1 MESTESSMV
10 EKREKFSSRTGFIL
24 ACTGAAVGMG
34 NIWMFTWRLG
44 QYGGAAFL
52 VPYLI
57 FVIGLGMTGLMCE
70 YGLGRWAGKGAV
82 GAFDKILRLRG
93 LRFGRLLGA
102 YPVLNASC
110 VFIFYAIVTGWVL
123 KYIYASTTG
132 AYLSGVSRGVYFDAL
147 AGHPNSIYWQ
157 LLAIIITGLIVV
169 FGIIKGIERVN
180 NMIMPVLLVSFLILL
195 VRSLTLPGA
204 MKGINYLLNPDWSF
218 LLKPS
223 TWGMALGQA
232 FFTVSLGGA
241 SMLVYGSYLGQD
253 ADIPFSAVS
262 TVILDTLGAL
272 LSALVIIPAIF
283 AYGFDLAAG
292 PQLLFITL
300 PEIFSTMPGGQLF
313 SVMFFTGVLFA
324 ALSSLINIMEIIV
337 ESLIDQFQ
345 WTRRTAV
352 GIVAISGFTCGIPLA
367 IDMSL
372 FTKFVDIVTV
382 YFTPLG
388 AAMAAF
394 LFFWIN
400 PIEKARLAINSG
412 AQYPVGSWWNPVA
425 KYGYVGV
432 AILVVLL
439 QIFYRI
445 G

>member
-1 MESTESSMV
+1 MV

-34 NIWMFTWRLG
+34 NIWMFPWRLG

-102 YPVLNASC
+102 YPVMNASC

-180 NMIMPVLLVSFLILL
+180 NMIMPVLLILFLILL

-241 SMLVYGSYLGQD
+241 AMLVYGSYLGQD

-439 QIFYRI
+439 KIFYRI

>member
-1 MESTESSMV
+1 MV
-10 EKREKFSSRTGFIL
+10 EKREKFSSGPGFIL

-34 NIWMFTWRLG
+34 NIWMFPWRLG

-147 AGHPNSIYWQ
+147 AGHPDSIYWQ

-180 NMIMPVLLVSFLILL
+180 NMIMPVLLVLFLILL

-241 SMLVYGSYLGQD
+241 AMLVYGSYLGQD

>member
-1 MESTESSMV
+1 MDSTKSSMV
-10 EKREKFSSRTGFIL
+10 VKREKFTSGTGFIL
-24 ACTGAAVGMG
+24 ACAGAAVGMG
-34 NIWMFTWRLG
+34 NLWMFPWRLG

-57 FVIGLGMTGLMCE
+57 FVIMLGTTGLMCE

-82 GAFDKILRLRG
+82 GAFDKVLRLRG
-93 LRFGRLLGA
+93 LKFGRLLGA
-102 YPVLNASC
+102 YPILNASC

-123 KYIYASTTG
+123 KYLYASITG
-132 AYLSGVSRGVYFDAL
+132 AYLSGVSKGFYFDTF
-147 AGHPNSIYWQ
+147 AGQSVSIYWQ
-157 LLAIIITGLIVV
+157 LLAIIISGTIVV
-169 FGIIKGIERVN
+169 SGIIKGIERVN
-180 NMIMPVLLVSFLILL
+180 NLIMPMLLVLFLILL

-204 MKGINYLLNPDWSF
+204 MKGIRYLLSPDWSF
-218 LLKPS
+218 LLQPI

-241 SMLVYGSYLGQD
+241 AMLVYGSYLRRD

-262 TVILDTLGAL
+262 TVILDTLAAL

-283 AYGFDLAAG
+283 AYEFDLAVG
-292 PQLLFITL
+292 PPLLFIIL
-300 PEIFSTMPGGQLF
+300 PEIFSSMPGGQLF

-324 ALSSLINIMEIIV
+324 ALSSLINMMEIIV
-337 ESLIDQFQ
+337 ESLMDQFQ
-345 WTRRTAV
+345 WTRRTTV
-352 GIVAISGFTCGIPLA
+352 SFVAISGFICGIPLA
-367 IDMSL
+367 IDMFL
-372 FTKFVDIVTV
+372 FTKFVDIITV

-394 LFFWIN
+394 LFFWIH
-400 PIEKARLAINSG
+400 PIEKSRLEINKG
-412 AQYPVGSWWNPVA
+412 TKYPVGSWWNPMA

-432 AILVVLL
+432 AILVILL

>member
-1 MESTESSMV
+1 MV
-10 EKREKFSSRTGFIL
+10 EKREKFSSGTGFIL

-34 NIWMFTWRLG
+34 NIWMFPWRLG

-147 AGHPNSIYWQ
+147 AGHPDSIYWQ

-180 NMIMPVLLVSFLILL
+180 NMIMPVLLVLFLILL

-241 SMLVYGSYLGQD
+241 AMLVYGSYLGQD

>member
-1 MESTESSMV
+1 MDSTKSSMV

-34 NIWMFTWRLG
+34 NIWMFPWRVG

-70 YGLGRWAGKGAV
+70 YGLGRWDGKGAV
-82 GAFDKILRLRG
+82 GEFDKILRIRG

-147 AGHPNSIYWQ
+147 AGHPDSIYWQ

-180 NMIMPVLLVSFLILL
+180 NMIMPVLLVLFLILL

-241 SMLVYGSYLGQD
+241 AMLVYGSYLGQD

>member
-1 MESTESSMV
+1 MV
-10 EKREKFSSRTGFIL
+10 EKREKFSSGSGFIL

-34 NIWMFTWRLG
+34 NIWMFPWRLG

-147 AGHPNSIYWQ
+147 AGHPDSIYWQ

-180 NMIMPVLLVSFLILL
+180 NMIMPVLLVLFLILL

-241 SMLVYGSYLGQD
+241 AMLVYGSYLGQD

>member
-1 MESTESSMV
+1 MDSTKSSMV
-10 EKREKFSSRTGFIL
+10 EKREKFTSGTGFIL
-24 ACTGAAVGMG
+24 ACAGAAVGMG
-34 NIWMFTWRLG
+34 NLWMFPWRLG

-57 FVIGLGMTGLMCE
+57 FVIMLGTTGLMCE

-82 GAFDKILRLRG
+82 GAFDKVLRLRG
-93 LRFGRLLGA
+93 LKFGRLLGA
-102 YPVLNASC
+102 YPILNASC

-123 KYIYASTTG
+123 KYIYASITG
-132 AYLSGVSRGVYFDAL
+132 AYLSGVSKGFYFDTF
-147 AGHPNSIYWQ
+147 AGQSVSIYWQ
-157 LLAIIITGLIVV
+157 LLAIIITGAIVV

-180 NMIMPVLLVSFLILL
+180 NIIMPMLLALFLILL

-204 MKGINYLLNPDWSF
+204 MNGIRYLLNPDWSF
-218 LLKPS
+218 LLKPI

-241 SMLVYGSYLGQD
+241 AMLVYGSYLRRD

-262 TVILDTLGAL
+262 TVILDTLAAL

-292 PQLLFITL
+292 PPLLFIIL
-300 PEIFSTMPGGQLF
+300 PEIFSTMPGGRLF

-324 ALSSLINIMEIIV
+324 ALSSLINMMEIIV
-337 ESLIDQFQ
+337 ESLMDQFQ
-345 WTRRTAV
+345 WTRRTTV
-352 GIVAISGFTCGIPLA
+352 GLVAISGFIFGIPLA

-432 AILVVLL
+432 AILVILL

>member
-1 MESTESSMV
+1 MV
-10 EKREKFSSRTGFIL
+10 EKREKFSSGSGFIL

-34 NIWMFTWRLG
+34 NIWMFPWRLG

-110 VFIFYAIVTGWVL
+110 VLIFYEIVSGWVL

-147 AGHPNSIYWQ
+147 AGHPDSIYWQ

-180 NMIMPVLLVSFLILL
+180 NMIMPVLLVLFLILL

-241 SMLVYGSYLGQD
+241 AMLVYGSYLGQD

>member
-34 NIWMFTWRLG
+34 NIWMFPWRLG

-102 YPVLNASC
+102 YPVMNASC

-147 AGHPNSIYWQ
+147 AGHPDSIYWQ

-180 NMIMPVLLVSFLILL
+180 NMIMPVLLILFLILL

-241 SMLVYGSYLGQD
+241 AMLVYGSYLGQD

>member
-34 NIWMFTWRLG
+34 NIWMFPWRLG

-102 YPVLNASC
+102 YPVMNASC

-147 AGHPNSIYWQ
+147 AGHPDSIYWQ
-157 LLAIIITGLIVV
+157 LLAIIITGFIVV

-180 NMIMPVLLVSFLILL
+180 NMIMPVLLILFLILL

-241 SMLVYGSYLGQD
+241 AMLVYGSYLGQD